1 MLPTPQKT
9 CQRDRI
15 TLRSQRKGVMLDLLI
30 RGGTLIDGTGAE
42 GRRADVGIRDGRVV
56 AVGKCGEPARRTLDA
71 TGLVVAPGFIDIHTH
86 YDAQLFW
93 DPAASPSPLYGV
105 TTIVGGNCGF
115 SIAPLRPEATDYLRR
130 MLAKVEG
137 MPLESLEAG
146 LPWDWTSFGDWLS
159 RLDDRV
165 VLNAGFLVGHSA
177 LRRVVMGQAAVGET
191 ANEAQLAEMVSVL
204 HQALEQGGLG
214 FSSSRAPTHN
224 DGDGNPVP
232 SRFATDEEIVTLAGV
247 TRDHA
252 GTTLEY
258 IPTVGAFQ
266 EQHMELMTAMSLAA
280 NRPLNWN
287 VLQPS
292 SLLPELHVSQLAA
305 SDHAAQRGAR
315 VVALTLPQVMTVR
328 LNFRSGFVLDAFPGW
343 AQTLALP
350 LPERIRALQDP
361 EIRSQLKQ
369 GAESEQAG
377 PLRVLSHWKRMTIA
391 ETFEPA
397 NQGLVGRTLGE
408 IAAERGQDPFDV
420 LLDLAVSEDLRTS
433 FTPFIPGDDEKSWR
447 LRAQV
452 WRDPRTL
459 IGASDAGAHL
469 DMTDG
474 FQYTSWLLGTAVR
487 ERGLLAL
494 EEAVQKLTDAPA
506 ALYGIRDRGR
516 IAEGVHADLVLF
528 DAERIAPGPLQTRS
542 DLPANAARLYAEP
555 EGIEHVFVN
564 GTEIVSGKNFTG
576 AQPGTVLRSGRD
588 TETVEIPGGR

>member
-1 MLPTPQKT
+1 
-9 CQRDRI
+9 
-15 TLRSQRKGVMLDLLI
+15 MLDLLI

-258 IPTVGAFQ
+258 I
-266 EQHMELMTAMSLAA
+266 
-280 NRPLNWN
+280 
-287 VLQPS
+287 
-292 SLLPELHVSQLAA
+292 
-305 SDHAAQRGAR
+305 
-315 VVALTLPQVMTVR
+315 
-328 LNFRSGFVLDAFPGW
+328 
-343 AQTLALP
+343 
-350 LPERIRALQDP
+350 
-361 EIRSQLKQ
+361 
-369 GAESEQAG
+369 
-377 PLRVLSHWKRMTIA
+377 
-391 ETFEPA
+391 
-397 NQGLVGRTLGE
+397 
-408 IAAERGQDPFDV
+408 
-420 LLDLAVSEDLRTS
+420 
-433 FTPFIPGDDEKSWR
+433 
-447 LRAQV
+447 
-452 WRDPRTL
+452 
-459 IGASDAGAHL
+459 
-469 DMTDG
+469 
-474 FQYTSWLLGTAVR
+474 
-487 ERGLLAL
+487 
-494 EEAVQKLTDAPA
+494 
-506 ALYGIRDRGR
+506 
-516 IAEGVHADLVLF
+516 
-528 DAERIAPGPLQTRS
+528 
-542 DLPANAARLYAEP
+542 
-555 EGIEHVFVN
+555 
-564 GTEIVSGKNFTG
+564 
-576 AQPGTVLRSGRD
+576 
-588 TETVEIPGGR
+588 